1 LLAAVYGEVDGK
13 LPALRA
19 NEAAWTKLL
28 KSVRTVVQSTPLW
41 KLQTVADTQMD
52 FLYPSTGRGST
63 ITLRPGIAFCLRRFH
78 GLVGNL
84 VRGAWVDWARGQ
96 SRELVG
102 DAADLEEFLFSHP
115 ARRCATSRLRSTT
128 AGGRCFYTGKELS
141 HPDQAEV
148 DHFIPFARYPHDVA
162 HNLVLA
168 SRRATADKSGH
179 LAGEDHL
186 AAWAER
192 NATAGKALGDACVAA
207 GISSDLAR
215 TLAVAR
221 WAYAQA
227 ESSETPVWITGS
239 DLARRLSGRWRE
251 ILGA

>member
-1 LLAAVYGEVDGK
+1 
-13 LPALRA
+13 
-19 NEAAWTKLL
+19 
-28 KSVRTVVQSTPLW
+28 
-41 KLQTVADTQMD
+41 
-52 FLYPSTGRGST
+52 
-63 ITLRPGIAFCLRRFH
+63 LRRFH

-102 DAADLEEFLFSHP
+102 DTADLEALLFGP
-115 ARRCATSRLRSTT
+115 QRRRLRDV
-128 AGGRCFYTGKELS
+128 APALYELQGGRCFYTGKELS
-141 HPDQAEV
+141 HPDQADV
-148 DHFIPFARYPHDVA
+148 DHFIPFARYPHDFA

-168 SRRATADKSGH
+168 SRRATTDRSDR
-179 LAGEDHL
+179 LACEDHL
-186 AAWAER
+186 AAWAQR
-192 NATAGKALGDACVAA
+192 NATAGKTLGDVCAAA
-207 GISSDLAR
+207 GISSDYER

-221 WAYAQA
+221 WAYSQA